1 MYEGHWLLPIQG
13 GHVSKTLLL
22 LAERL
27 MVRREQPTIPVCYLV
42 MSATTSERSKL
53 IMRSFSISIP

>member
-22 LAERL
+22 LAVKVDDTQRTARGIRKSVILTKSLILRL
-27 MVRREQPTIPVCYLV
+27 IVVPI
-42 MSATTSERSKL
+42 
-53 IMRSFSISIP
+53 IISHI